1 VDCEV
6 RSSQCRNLREVP
18 QAQATCIFGWTLDR
32 QMAYVDKAH
41 ESEDLVGVGIPVKN
55 ANSTS

>member
-1 VDCEV
+1 VDCEA

-18 QAQATCIFGWTLDR
+18 ETQATCIFGWTLDR
-32 QMAYVDKAH
+32 QMAYVDTAH
-41 ESEDLVGVGIPVKN
+41 KGEDLVRVGLPVNN